1 MKTEQERT
9 RRDPL
14 NNMYA
19 YVTRDDLLDV
29 FGEDAVTLTM
39 RNFTEIRQKTR
50 KTEENEITEHIL
62 NVTGKFKKVDVRLV
76 TTDGEALEHKPQ
88 ISDDTTAEDDGSD
101 KQCSTSQ
108 SSISNASDTGVR
120 RPNRRRKPEKLET
133 KDDEN
138 GIELDGMPA
147 TQSTNDEE
155 IDSEFDERRL
165 VAEALLGYRPPS
177 KLKKRNFDAD
187 CEAFERKNYF
197 SFSFCCVKK
206 NVFFSYVQL
215 IAFLLLNYSGNINGD
230 SKGTYTRPATHSTQS
245 AAFRVSIFV
254 TSN

>member
-1 MKTEQERT
+1 MDNLRETEETLDRLCGAMKTEHERAK
-9 RRDPL
+9 RDPV

-29 FGEDAVTLTM
+29 FGEDSATLTM

-62 NVTGKFKKVDVRLV
+62 NVSGKFKKVDVRLV

-88 ISDDTTAEDDGSD
+88 SNDETTAEDDASD

-108 SSISNASDTGVR
+108 SSISNASDMGAR

-138 GIELDGMPA
+138 GIEMDDMPI
-147 TQSTNDEE
+147 TQSTKDEE
-155 IDSEFDERRL
+155 VDNELEERRL

-187 CEAFERKNYF
+187 CEAFERKLRI
-197 SFSFCCVKK
+197 
-206 NVFFSYVQL
+206 VFATFHR
-215 IAFLLLNYSGNINGD
+215 FLLS
-230 SKGTYTRPATHSTQS
+230 P
-245 AAFRVSIFV
+245 V
-254 TSN
+254 